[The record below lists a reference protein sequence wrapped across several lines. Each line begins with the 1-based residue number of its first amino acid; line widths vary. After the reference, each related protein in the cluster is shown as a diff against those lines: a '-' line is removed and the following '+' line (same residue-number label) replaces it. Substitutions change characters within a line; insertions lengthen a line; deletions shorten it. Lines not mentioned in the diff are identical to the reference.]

1 MVYSE
6 REFEL
11 MKKYYESKLK
21 ELEKAN
27 ELKDKEN
34 KALKEQNKQKDEVI
48 HDLDKN
54 NYRGECISLR
64 NENKELKK
72 KLNALEE
79 LLGITQ
85 INVAKDSSNS
95 CKPSSTNGYKIVPQN
110 NRVKSGRKPGQAKGH
125 KKSSPSVSSNPDEIV
140 RVNKVA
146 TCTCGHQTVE
156 KEDVARDSIWLEI
169 IVHTTQYVGKKTVCP
184 HCGKVHMPNFP
195 KGIDNPVNYADSI
208 KALMAYLN
216 TYCNVPNKKVSEVIS
231 FLTHNEVNIAPS
243 TVLNTLSSFGKK
255 SKNTLEYLRRQV
267 LKSPVI
273 NEDESPIKVAGKI
286 MSTIGIFTKKIS
298 LLKAFE
304 NRKYETFLEMGIL
317 DRYFGTVCHDH
328 NSIHNS
334 FVGYKDAECNFHIL
348 RYCKAQYEIHKW
360 ESIHEFMNYL
370 LLLRDKVDE
379 YKLEGRTCFSK
390 EEYENAKNEY
400 LRLLDMWDKE
410 YNENFNPNKTKYFDE
425 VRCLKTR
432 LRENV
437 DNHLRFLTDFR
448 IDFTNNLAERRIT
461 TNKEKAKNSWLLSKP
476 KIC

>member
-6 REFEL
+6 REVEL
-11 MKKYYESKLK
+11 MKKNYESKLK
-21 ELEKAN
+21 ELEKVN
-27 ELKDKEN
+27 ELKDKN
-34 KALKEQNKQKDEVI
+34 IKNLKEQNKHQAEVI
-48 HDLDKN
+48 HDLDRY
-54 NYRGECISLR
+54 NYRSQCESLKDEVR
-64 NENKELKK
+64 ELKK
-72 KLNALEE
+72 KVNALEE
-79 LLGITQ
+79 LLGIVQT
-85 INVAKDSSNS
+85 NLVKDSSNS

-110 NRVKSGRKPGQAKGH
+110 NRVKSGKKPGQAKGH

-140 RVNKVA
+140 RVNKVG
-146 TCTCGHQTVE
+146 TCTCGYQTIE
-156 KEDVARDSIWLEI
+156 QEEVARDAIWLEI

-184 HCGKVHMPNFP
+184 NCGKVHMPNFP
-195 KGIDNPVNYADSI
+195 KGIDNPVNYGNGI
-208 KALMAYLN
+208 KALMVYLN
-216 TYCNVPNKKVSEVIS
+216 TYCNVSNKKVSEVIS
-231 FLTHNEVNIAPS
+231 FLTHDEVNIAPS
-243 TVLNTLSSFGKK
+243 TVLNTLSSFSKK
-255 SKNTLEYLRRQV
+255 SKNTLEYLKNQV

-298 LLKAFE
+298 ILKAFE

-360 ESIHEFMNYL
+360 ESIHKFMNFL
-370 LLLRDKVDE
+370 LSLRDKVDE
-379 YKLEGRTCFSK
+379 YKINGLKCFSQ
-390 EEYENAKNEY
+390 EEYETAKAEY
-400 LRLLDMWDKE
+400 LRLLDTWDKE
-410 YNENFNPNKTKYFDE
+410 YLENFNQNKPKYFDE

-437 DNHLRFLTDFR
+437 DDHLRFLTDFR

-461 TNKEKAKNSWLLSKP
+461 TNKEKVKNSWLFPKS